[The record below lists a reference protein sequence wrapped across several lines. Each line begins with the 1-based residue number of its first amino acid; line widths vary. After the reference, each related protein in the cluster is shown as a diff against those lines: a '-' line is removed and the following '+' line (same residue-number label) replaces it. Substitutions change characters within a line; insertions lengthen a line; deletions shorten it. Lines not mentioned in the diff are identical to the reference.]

1 MRMIFKSMFTVAVF
15 FAATHVFSA
24 EKTVLGLWQTAAKEA
39 GYLHVSIE
47 WCGDAYCG
55 TIIKA
60 MNHEGESNPDYEHL
74 GKKMLWDMMIRDSLN
89 WSGGRIWDPTE
100 DKSYKSKM
108 SLNNDILKVSGCI
121 AFFCRSE
128 SWTRVAQ

>member
-1 MRMIFKSMFTVAVF
+1 MFTVVIF
-15 FAATHVFSA
+15 FAAIHSASA
-24 EKTVLGLWQTAAKEA
+24 ENSIFGIWQTASKEE
-39 GYLHVSIE
+39 GYLHVSIDK
-47 WCGDAYCG
+47 CGDAYCG
-55 TIIKA
+55 TIHKA

-74 GKKMLWDMMIRDSLN
+74 GKKMLWDMVSSDGSR

-128 SWTRVAQ
+128 SWSRVVQ

>member
-1 MRMIFKSMFTVAVF
+1 MRSIVKTMFVVAL
-15 FAATHVFSA
+15 FSA
-24 EKTVLGLWQTAAKEA
+24 AIPALSAETSVLGLWQTASKEK

-47 WCGDAYCG
+47 KCGDAYCG
-55 TIIKA
+55 IISKA

-74 GKKMLWDMMIRDSLN
+74 GKKMLWDMMSRDSVS

-108 SLNNDILKVSGCI
+108 SLNNDVLEVSGCI

-128 SWTRVAQ
+128 SWTRVTQ